1 MKYDIIP
8 QRIRILNKDD
18 SLSLLDR
25 IIVTKEELLKFQLVD
40 DEACAFR
47 LQPYSIEQTFL
58 ECDATTVFCSKAIS
72 SITISFGSIMKLASI
87 LPSKINS

>member
-8 QRIRILNKDD
+8 QRILNKDD

-40 DEACAFR
+40 DEACAFC
-47 LQPYSIEQTFL
+47 LQPDSIEQTL
-58 ECDATTVFCSKAIS
+58 IECDSTTVFYSKAIS
-72 SITISFGSIMKLASI
+72 SLTISFRSIMKIASI
-87 LPSKINS
+87 LLSQINR